1 MGTADGRTERLPVW
15 RDLIREHFVALDID
29 ADPATRFAGAVRST
43 ALGHLKVASVDSTP
57 QGCLRTPGLARDGD
71 TYLQVGM
78 LTRGEAVLC
87 QDGREATL
95 RPGDFAIY
103 ETARPFLWGFR
114 EDWQLYV
121 YTWPR
126 ATVALGPAD
135 SQRLTARTLSGGSG
149 LGAIVGRML
158 HDLVAAP
165 PVLSSAGGT
174 RLADEV
180 SELITTVATE
190 RLRPDP
196 PDAPAIDLL
205 RRIDT
210 YIAEHLADP
219 GLGPDTI
226 ARAHFVSTRQLH
238 RLFAQQGTTVTQRI
252 RTHRLERCRRELL
265 DPRSATSITG
275 ISQRWGF
282 TDLPTFSRAFRSAYG
297 STPSAYR
304 RGNRGQ
310 L

>member
-1 MGTADGRTERLPVW
+1 MGPTTGRTDRLPAW
-15 RDLIREHFVALDID
+15 RDLVREHFVALDID
-29 ADPATRFAGAVRST
+29 ADPETPFTGAVRST
-43 ALGHLKVASVDSTP
+43 ALGHLKVSSVDSSP
-57 QGCLRTPGLARDGD
+57 QGCRRTPGLARDGD

-87 QDGREATL
+87 QDGREAAL
-95 RPGDFAIY
+95 RPGDFAVY
-103 ETARPFLWGFR
+103 ETDRPFLWGFR
-114 EDWQLYV
+114 DDWQLFV

-126 ATVALGPAD
+126 AAMGLGQGE
-135 SQRLTARTLSGGSG
+135 SQRLTARTLGGGAG

-180 SELITTVATE
+180 GELVMTVATE
-190 RLRPDP
+190 RLRPDALS
-196 PDAPAIDLL
+196 APAADLL
-205 RRIDT
+205 GKIDA
-210 YIAEHLADP
+210 YITEHLADP
-219 GLGPDTI
+219 GLGPDAI

-252 RTHRLERCRRELL
+252 RTHRLERCRRELA
-265 DPRSATSITG
+265 DPRCATSITG
-275 ISQRWGF
+275 ISRRWGF
-282 TDLPTFSRAFRSAYG
+282 GDLATFSRAFRAAYG

-304 RGNRGQ
+304 RGGRGSE
-310 L
+310 

>member
-1 MGTADGRTERLPVW
+1 MGPTTGRTDRLPAW
-15 RDLIREHFVALDID
+15 RDLVREHFVALDID
-29 ADPATRFAGAVRST
+29 ADPETPFTGAVRST
-43 ALGHLKVASVDSTP
+43 ALGHLKVSSVDSSP
-57 QGCLRTPGLARDGD
+57 QGCRRTPRLARDGD

-87 QDGREATL
+87 QDGREAAL
-95 RPGDFAIY
+95 RPGDFAVY
-103 ETARPFLWGFR
+103 ETDRPFLWGFR
-114 EDWQLYV
+114 DDWQLFV

-126 ATVALGPAD
+126 AAMGIGQGE
-135 SQRLTARTLSGGSG
+135 SRRLTARTLGGGTG

-180 SELITTVATE
+180 GELVMTVATE
-190 RLRPDP
+190 RLRPDALS
-196 PDAPAIDLL
+196 APAADLL
-205 RRIDT
+205 GKIDA
-210 YIAEHLADP
+210 YITEHLADP

-252 RTHRLERCRRELL
+252 RTHRLERCRRELA
-265 DPRSATSITG
+265 DPRCATSITG
-275 ISQRWGF
+275 ISRRWGF
-282 TDLPTFSRAFRSAYG
+282 GDLATFSRAFRAAYG

-304 RGNRGQ
+304 RGGRGSE
-310 L
+310 

>member
-1 MGTADGRTERLPVW
+1 MGSASGSTGRLPVW

-29 ADPATRFAGAVRST
+29 ADPADRFAGAVRT
-43 ALGHLKVASVDSTP
+43 TPLGHLKVASVDSTP

-78 LTRGEAVLC
+78 VTRGEAVLC
-87 QDGREATL
+87 QDGREAML

-103 ETARPFLWGFR
+103 ETDRPFLWGFR
-114 EDWQLYV
+114 DDWQLYV

-126 ATVALGPAD
+126 ATVGLGQAE
-135 SQRLTARTLSGGSG
+135 SRRLTARALSGGSG

-174 RLADEV
+174 RLADEIA
-180 SELITTVATE
+180 ELVTTVATE
-190 RLRPDP
+190 RLGPAP
-196 PDAPAIDLL
+196 PDAPATDLL
-205 RRIDT
+205 RKIDA

-219 GLGPDTI
+219 GLGPDAI

-238 RLFAQQGTTVTQRI
+238 RLFARQGSTVTQRI
-252 RTHRLERCRRELL
+252 RAHRLERCRRELV

-275 ISQRWGF
+275 IAQRWGF
-282 TDLPTFSRAFRSAYG
+282 TDLPTFSRAFRTAYG

-304 RGNRGQ
+304 RGSH
-310 L
+310 